1 MTAAR
6 VIMVE
11 LICDVCGTI
20 TPQCDS
26 VLAMRRAAHQQGW
39 HTVMGRSTGDISD
52 LCHDCFSG
60 LTVTDRDVLI
70 EMSAFEAGSAEWAG
84 EAVPR

>member
-20 TPQCDS
+20 TPQRES
-26 VLAMRRAAHQQGW
+26 VMSVRRDAHRQGW

-52 LCHDCFSG
+52 LCHDCHSD

-70 EMSAFEAGSAEWAG
+70 ELSAFEAGSADWTG
-84 EAVPR
+84 EAVAR